1 MRYQNVQRA
10 VFCHRPNRFL
20 AVCRLG
26 DETVTAHVKN
36 TGRCRELLL
45 PGAAVWLEPAA
56 TAGRKTAWSLIG
68 VEKRL
73 QNGEMLIN
81 LDSQAPNQVVWEAVQ
96 QQRMDLSFLK
106 GQKLVSVRREVVF
119 EDSRYDLGGET
130 PEGPFLVEVK
140 GVTLERDGAVLF
152 PDAPTKR
159 GLKHLDGLCRAV
171 KAGYRCGVVFVVQ
184 MEQASFF
191 SPNDET
197 HPAFGQ
203 ALRRAQQQ
211 GVEIAAYCCRVRPD
225 TLEIAGQLPVRL

>member
-96 QQRMDLSFLK
+96 QQRMDLSNPGRSIPSVHSFLPQQFWPGNK
-106 GQKLVSVRREVVF
+106 
-119 EDSRYDLGGET
+119 T
-130 PEGPFLVEVK
+130 PPCHILC
-140 GVTLERDGAVLF
+140 
-152 PDAPTKR
+152 
-159 GLKHLDGLCRAV
+159 LDGP
-171 KAGYRCGVVFVVQ
+171 AG
-184 MEQASFF
+184 
-191 SPNDET
+191 
-197 HPAFGQ
+197 
-203 ALRRAQQQ
+203 
-211 GVEIAAYCCRVRPD
+211 
-225 TLEIAGQLPVRL
+225 